1 MSTNTTAPVI
11 VGIALGIV
19 ELGTLEGVND
29 GTVVGAAV
37 TKFTLTSEL

>member
-1 MSTNTTAPVI
+1 MSTKTTAPVI

-19 ELGTLEGVND
+19 ELGTFEGVND
-29 GTVVGAAV
+29 GGILGAAV